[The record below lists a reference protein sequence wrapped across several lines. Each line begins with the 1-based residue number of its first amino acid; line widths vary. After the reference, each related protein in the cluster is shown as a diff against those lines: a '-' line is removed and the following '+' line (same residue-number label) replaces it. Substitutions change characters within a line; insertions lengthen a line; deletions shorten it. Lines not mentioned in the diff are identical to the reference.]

1 MVFVDLS
8 NSEQTN
14 IDMEYGSRMA
24 SPADRLLA
32 FFIDFLITSPI
43 AGLFA
48 SSALRDLKEN
58 IIENGNTESILIC
71 GLEYLFIFFAVN
83 VIMQILFLHFWNAS
97 PGQKVLNL
105 KVIRFPNEYSYGP
118 LSFAQCLMRSI
129 GPWFSLLFLGIPMLE
144 VFSHPWRRTFYDRL
158 SDTLVVTLKK
168 KGEKSPLPFEAHFI
182 RQWMQATSFL
192 LVGVGI
198 FQFIQF
204 LDLEKNNFSKTG
216 SKQNSNCAAVN
227 LFTNQKFTRLD
238 RALSI
243 YLVDKEEFSCVER
256 ELSNEHIYTKEPAL
270 AYFAKSL
277 LEPDED
283 TKKEYE
289 NQTCVVAANSAEC
302 GWLKKSKKM
311 KTAGSLSLQILQA
324 KKLVDDEQWE
334 QALQVLSPLLDEEML
349 FGGLQKNYIKAY
361 FSYIKTNKQGQRSP
375 ASDTSNKYSEK
386 FKEFYGVK

>member
-8 NSEQTN
+8 TSEQTN
-14 IDMEYGSRMA
+14 RDTEYASRMA

-58 IIENGNTESILIC
+58 IIENANTETILLC
-71 GLEYLFIFFAVN
+71 GMEYVFIFFAVN
-83 VIMQILFLHFWNAS
+83 TLIQILFLHFWNAS
-97 PGQKVLNL
+97 PGQKILNL
-105 KVIRFPNEYSYGP
+105 KIVKFPNEYSYGP
-118 LSFAQCLMRSI
+118 LSFAQCLIRSI
-129 GPWFSLLFLGIPMLE
+129 GPWLSLFFLGIPMLE
-144 VFSHPWRRTFYDRL
+144 VFSHTWRRTFYDRL

-204 LDLEKNNFSKTG
+204 LDLDKNSFSKTG
-216 SKQNSNCAAVN
+216 SKPNSNCAAVN
-227 LFTNQKFTRLD
+227 LFSNQKFTRLD

-243 YLVDKEEFSCVER
+243 YLVDKEEVSCVER

-270 AYFAKSL
+270 AYLAKSL
-277 LEPDED
+277 LASDES

-289 NQTCVVAANSAEC
+289 NQTCLVAVNSAEC
-302 GWLKKSKKM
+302 AWLKKSAKI
-311 KTAGSLSLQILQA
+311 KTTGSLSLQILHA
-324 KKLVDDEQWE
+324 KKLVDNEQWE

-349 FGGLQKNYIKAY
+349 FAGLQKSYIQAY
-361 FSYIKTNKQGQRSP
+361 FSYFKTNKQGQRSP